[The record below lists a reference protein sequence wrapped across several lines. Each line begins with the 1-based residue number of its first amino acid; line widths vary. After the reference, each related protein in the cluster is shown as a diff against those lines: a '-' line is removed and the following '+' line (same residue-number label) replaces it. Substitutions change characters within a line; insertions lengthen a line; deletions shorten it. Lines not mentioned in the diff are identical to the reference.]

1 LRELCAQLI
10 ERIDLFSEQL
20 YAANGYGA
28 PLDYNRVNWT
38 FVERLIDTKNFRWED
53 YSPVPLQPPPF
64 LSSSTQDYEHI

>member
-53 YSPVPLQPPPF
+53 YSPVPLQPPHF
-64 LSSSTQDYEHI
+64 Q